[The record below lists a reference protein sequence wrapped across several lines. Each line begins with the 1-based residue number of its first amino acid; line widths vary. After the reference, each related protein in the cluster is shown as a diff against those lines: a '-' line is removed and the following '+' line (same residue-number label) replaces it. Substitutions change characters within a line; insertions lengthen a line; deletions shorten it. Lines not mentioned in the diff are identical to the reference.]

1 MCLKVIRRAK
11 TATQNTCGCSADGVG
26 LGGGAFL
33 QPLSQRFQEGNG
45 TSGPAKIK
53 EADKHLFLLL
63 TCVEL
68 AWRKE

>member
-1 MCLKVIRRAK
+1 M
-11 TATQNTCGCSADGVG
+11 GW
-26 LGGGAFL
+26 GGGAFL

-45 TSGPAKIK
+45 TSTSGPAKIK

-68 AWRKE
+68 ARRKE

>member
-1 MCLKVIRRAK
+1 MSR
-11 TATQNTCGCSADGVG
+11 QDGVG
-26 LGGGAFL
+26 WGGGAFL